1 MLYIFILIPGFF
13 LTMQVILNIEIKTKR
28 LSLHEICNNIA
39 EKFILLC
46 YFIVS
51 SPISFTICTL
61 SALLISKL
69 IKINAIG
76 YMHNSTIIS
85 YIFITF
91 SLIVPSIFLF
101 RIIFYVII
109 DIITLHNN
117 INLLAIIIGQIAN
130 ARHYKINDISP
141 HFIVNIFTFSVFG
154 IFILDVIEFSY
165 YLEWKSLNNL
175 NNVSITNKYLVWSYE
190 DISIPSNSYTNHVL
204 LNQTK
209 GKSYDV
215 LCKDKYTPIPTP
227 SGGNPLMDYQLNKGN
242 TTFVRI
248 SNGLYFEKSYLKGR
262 FTDSINSLT
271 SIPVNYN
278 FNFNLNIRGSYTENT
293 GLNCKFSELY
303 DNPGSET
310 HVDALTATLCCHFF
324 KYDDCYTY
332 NPQSNDS
339 ELRSTRSGRID
350 FMVKYLRNPVL
361 IIENKHATG
370 ESWLDSIIQA
380 RRYCGN
386 NDSNETVF
394 VLIFRGSKM
403 SAFLYD
409 QDWHTN
415 HRFHLK
421 NPDFQDILGLEVNSS
436 GVGLTTQ
443 VNTFHPQLKI
453 YESGPRGSNSD
464 RLAVSSIFSYISGFT
479 DLTHKEVKDDFSLP
493 SNGRPPKI
501 VGTSWYQ
508 DNVYKRLHIG
518 ANGKFIHL

>member
-1 MLYIFILIPGFF
+1 
-13 LTMQVILNIEIKTKR
+13 
-28 LSLHEICNNIA
+28 
-39 EKFILLC
+39 
-46 YFIVS
+46 
-51 SPISFTICTL
+51 
-61 SALLISKL
+61 
-69 IKINAIG
+69 
-76 YMHNSTIIS
+76 
-85 YIFITF
+85 
-91 SLIVPSIFLF
+91 
-101 RIIFYVII
+101 
-109 DIITLHNN
+109 
-117 INLLAIIIGQIAN
+117 
-130 ARHYKINDISP
+130 
-141 HFIVNIFTFSVFG
+141 
-154 IFILDVIEFSY
+154 
-165 YLEWKSLNNL
+165 
-175 NNVSITNKYLVWSYE
+175 
-190 DISIPSNSYTNHVL
+190 

-370 ESWLDSIIQA
+370 ES
-380 RRYCGN
+380 
-386 NDSNETVF
+386 
-394 VLIFRGSKM
+394 
-403 SAFLYD
+403 
-409 QDWHTN
+409 
-415 HRFHLK
+415 
-421 NPDFQDILGLEVNSS
+421 
-436 GVGLTTQ
+436 
-443 VNTFHPQLKI
+443 
-453 YESGPRGSNSD
+453 
-464 RLAVSSIFSYISGFT
+464 
-479 DLTHKEVKDDFSLP
+479 
-493 SNGRPPKI
+493 
-501 VGTSWYQ
+501 
-508 DNVYKRLHIG
+508 
-518 ANGKFIHL
+518 